1 MTKIPHM
8 EIEAET
14 TTRRVSLVAT
24 EVSGIGESAPD
35 CDVRHQ
41 RWLIVLDI
49 FNRFVMVPQFITL
62 YDTTLGII
70 LNSEVRGPFES
81 A

>member
-49 FNRFVMVPQFITL
+49 FNRFVMVVLRDLVLSKHSP
-62 YDTTLGII
+62 DANG
-70 LNSEVRGPFES
+70 